1 MVRGCSNPMAP
12 SRHALLTPFTR
23 TQAGLSRLLSLTLQA
38 GWESASCL
46 KRFASKSRIQN
57 TPCAI
62 GDGLAHAGVI
72 PAVRVCLFQPRPASL
87 ATNRAKSVAR
97 SGRLPFLIPMKVN
110 RFLFLISTLS
120 ALTLINLPAIEPAP
134 QTAKKPLSNEYHGT
148 TVEDPYQWL
157 ENDEDPEVK
166 KWSDAQ
172 SQRTRAY
179 LDKLPDRAA
188 IEKQLTEWYA
198 KTSPSYFSLVSRPGI
213 LFAMKF
219 QPPKQ
224 QPLLVTLV
232 SADDLK
238 SEKVVLDPNVLDAK
252 GTTAIDWFVPSLDGK
267 YVTVSLSKG
276 GSEDGTLHFYE
287 TATGKALPDT
297 IAHVQYPTAGGSA
310 AWNSDGTGIYYTR
323 FPRKG
328 ERADAD
334 LNFYQQIYFHKLG
347 TPDTKDTYSI
357 GKDFPRIAEITLAA
371 SRDSKYILATVA
383 NGDGGDFAHYL
394 LGPDG
399 TWKQITQFSDQIKL
413 ARLGRDNALYLLSRA
428 GAPRGKILRL
438 PLDVPELKNAAE
450 IVASGEAVIEQIVP
464 STDALY
470 VADLLGGPSQIR
482 RFDLNG
488 KNETTVSTPQISAV
502 QELLALEDGSL
513 LFRDVSYTEPA
524 AWFRCTNEKTE
535 PVKTPLRSTSPVSFS
550 DIEVRREFATSK
562 DGTRI
567 PLNII
572 FRQGMKRDGHDPT
585 LLYGY
590 GGYGISMSPNFEFT
604 RRLWFDRGGVYVVAN
619 IRGGGEFGED
629 WHKAGNLTKKQ
640 NVFDDF
646 AAAAE
651 YLIKENYTRPVK
663 LAIQGGSNGGLL
675 MGAMITQH
683 PDLMRAVV
691 SSVGIYDMLRV
702 ELAPNGAFN
711 VTEFGTVKDP
721 EQFKALY
728 AYSPYHQVVDGT
740 KYPSIL
746 MMTGANDGR
755 VAPYHSRKMTARL
768 DEANKSNNPIL
779 LRTSSSAGHGIGTAL
794 CERIKQSEDI
804 YAFLFAQLGMT
815 KEMTKH

>member
-1 MVRGCSNPMAP
+1 MPWLL
-12 SRHALLTPFTR
+12 RHHRYQPH
-23 TQAGLSRLLSLTLQA
+23 
-38 GWESASCL
+38 ASEV
-46 KRFASKSRIQN
+46 
-57 TPCAI
+57 
-62 GDGLAHAGVI
+62 D
-72 PAVRVCLFQPRPASL
+72 L
-87 ATNRAKSVAR
+87 ATDAARSFLRLMSANLFLSSVAAA
-97 SGRLPFLIPMKVN
+97 GALALGNP
-110 RFLFLISTLS
+110 TL
-120 ALTLINLPAIEPAP
+120 AERAP
-134 QTAKKPLSNEYHGT
+134 ETPKKPVSTDYHDV

-157 ENDEDPEVK
+157 ENDENPQVK
-166 KWSDAQ
+166 AWSDAQ
-172 SQRTRAY
+172 NQRTRQY
-179 LDKLPDRAA
+179 LDKLLDRAA

-224 QPLLVTLV
+224 QPLLVKLA

-267 YVTVSLSKG
+267 RVAVSLSKG

-287 TATGKALPDT
+287 TATGKALADT

-310 AWNSDGTGIYYTR
+310 AWNAEGTGVYYTR

-328 ERADAD
+328 ERPDAD
-334 LNFYQQIYFHKLG
+334 LNFYQQIYFHKFG
-347 TPDTKDTYSI
+347 TPDTQDSYSI
-357 GKDFPRIAEITLAA
+357 GKDFPRIAEVALEG
-371 SRDSKYILATVA
+371 SRDAKYILATVE
-383 NGDGGDFAHYL
+383 NGDGGEFAHYL

-399 TWKQITQFSDQIKL
+399 TWKQITQFSDQIKV

-438 PLDVPELKNAAE
+438 PLAVPELKNAAE
-450 IVASGEAVIEQIVP
+450 IVADGGAVIEYIVP

-470 VADLLGGPSQIR
+470 VGDLLGGPSQIR

-488 KNETTVSTPQISAV
+488 KNEMVIPIPEISAV
-502 QELLALEDGSL
+502 QEMLALEDGSL

-524 AWFRCTNEKTE
+524 VWFHCANEKTD
-535 PVKTPLRSTSPVSFS
+535 PAKTALRSTSPVSFA
-550 DIEVRREFATSK
+550 DIEVTREFATSK
-562 DGTRI
+562 DGTKI
-567 PLNII
+567 PVNIL
-572 FRQGMKRDGHDPT
+572 FRKGLKRDGQNPT

-590 GGYGISMSPNFEFT
+590 GGYGISMSPNFDFT
-604 RRLWFDRGGVYVVAN
+604 RRLWLDRGGVYVVAN
-619 IRGGGEFGED
+619 IRGGGEFGEE

-651 YLIKENYTRPVK
+651 YLIKENYTRPEK
-663 LAIQGGSNGGLL
+663 LALEGGSNGGLL

-691 SSVGIYDMLRV
+691 SQVGIYDMLRV

-728 AYSPYHQVVDGT
+728 AYSPYHHVVDGT

-755 VAPYHSRKMTARL
+755 VAPYHSRKMIARL
-768 DEANKSNNPIL
+768 EEANKSENPIL

-794 CERIKQSEDI
+794 SERIKQLADI
-804 YAFLFAQLGMT
+804 YAFLFAQLGMK
-815 KEMTKH
+815 KEMIKK

>member
-1 MVRGCSNPMAP
+1 VRAN
-12 SRHALLTPFTR
+12 FF
-23 TQAGLSRLLSLTLQA
+23 LSLVVTAAALA
-38 GWESASCL
+38 LSDAPFAESAPD
-46 KRFASKSRIQN
+46 
-57 TPCAI
+57 TP
-62 GDGLAHAGVI
+62 
-72 PAVRVCLFQPRPASL
+72 
-87 ATNRAKSVAR
+87 
-97 SGRLPFLIPMKVN
+97 
-110 RFLFLISTLS
+110 
-120 ALTLINLPAIEPAP
+120 
-134 QTAKKPLSNEYHGT
+134 KKPVATEYHGV

-157 ENDEDPEVK
+157 EADDDSQVK
-166 KWSDAQ
+166 AWSDAQ
-172 SQRTRAY
+172 NQQTRRN
-179 LDKLPDRAA
+179 LDSFPERAA
-188 IEKQLTEWYA
+188 IEKQLQEWYA
-198 KTSPSYFSLVSRPGI
+198 KTSPSYFSLVSRSATGRIRRGEPGI

-224 QPLLVTLV
+224 QSLLVTLA
-232 SADDLK
+232 SADDVK
-238 SEKVVLDPNVLDAK
+238 SEKVVLDPNVLDKK

-267 YVTVSLSKG
+267 YVAMSISKG

-310 AWNSDGTGIYYTR
+310 VWNADGTGVFYTR

-328 ERADAD
+328 ERPDAD

-347 TPDTKDTYSI
+347 TPDTEDKYSI
-357 GKDFPRIAEITLAA
+357 GKEFPRIAEIALAA
-371 SRDSKYILATVA
+371 SRDGKYILATVA

-394 LGPDG
+394 LGPDQ

-413 ARLGRDNALYLLSRA
+413 TRLGRDKALYLLSRA
-428 GAPRGKILRL
+428 NAPRGKILRL
-438 PLDVPELKNAAE
+438 PLDAPELKNAAE
-450 IVASGEAVIEQIVP
+450 IVSAGEAVIEKIVP
-464 STDALY
+464 SKEALY
-470 VADLLGGPSQIR
+470 VGDLLGGPSQVR

-488 KNETTVSTPQISAV
+488 KNETTIPIPQISAV
-502 QELLALEDGSL
+502 QEMLALEDGSL

-524 AWFRCTNEKTE
+524 AWFHCANEKTE
-535 PVKTPLRSTSPVSFS
+535 PSKTALRNTSPVSFA

-562 DGTRI
+562 DGTKI
-567 PLNII
+567 PLNVLS
-572 FRQGMKRDGHDPT
+572 RKGMKRDGNNPT
-585 LLYGY
+585 LLYAY
-590 GGYGISMSPNFEFT
+590 GGYGISMSPNFDFT

-619 IRGGGEFGED
+619 IRGGGEFGEE
-629 WHKAGNLTKKQ
+629 WHKSGNLTKKQ

-651 YLIKENYTRPVK
+651 YLINENYTRPGK

-683 PDLMRAVV
+683 PDLFRAIV

-711 VTEFGTVKDP
+711 VTEFGTVKNP

-728 AYSPYHQVVDGT
+728 AYSPYHHVVDGT
-740 KYPSIL
+740 KYPAVL

-768 DEANKSNNPIL
+768 LAANKSENPIL

-794 CERIKQSEDI
+794 SERIKQSADI
-804 YAFLFAQLGMT
+804 YAFLFAQLGMSG
-815 KEMTKH
+815 KRGD

>member
-1 MVRGCSNPMAP
+1 MSTNRS
-12 SRHALLTPFTR
+12 PFV
-23 TQAGLSRLLSLTLQA
+23 
-38 GWESASCL
+38 
-46 KRFASKSRIQN
+46 I
-57 TPCAI
+57 
-62 GDGLAHAGVI
+62 GVI
-72 PAVRVCLFQPRPASL
+72 
-87 ATNRAKSVAR
+87 T
-97 SGRLPFLIPMKVN
+97 
-110 RFLFLISTLS
+110 
-120 ALTLINLPAIEPAP
+120 ALTLLNLSA
-134 QTAKKPLSNEYHGT
+134 TAASPETPKKPVSTKYQDV

-157 ENDEDPEVK
+157 EQDNDPQVK
-166 KWSDAQ
+166 AWSGTQ
-172 SQRTRAY
+172 NQRTRQY
-179 LDKLPDRAA
+179 LDRLPDRAA

-198 KTSPSYFSLVSRPGI
+198 KTSPSYSSLVSRPGI

-224 QPLLVTLV
+224 QQLLVTLT

-238 SEKVVLDPNVLDAK
+238 SEKVVLDPNVLDPK

-267 YVTVSLSKG
+267 HVAVSLSKG

-287 TATGKALPDT
+287 TATGKALPDR

-310 AWNSDGTGIYYTR
+310 AWNADGTGVYYTR

-328 ERADAD
+328 ERPDAD
-334 LNFYQQIYFHKLG
+334 LNFYQQVYFHKIG
-347 TPDTKDTYSI
+347 TPDSEDTYSI
-357 GKDFPRIAEITLAA
+357 GKDFPRIAEIALEAA
-371 SRDSKYILATVA
+371 RDGKYVLATVA

-394 LGPDG
+394 LAPDG
-399 TWKQITQFSDQIKL
+399 TWKQITQFSDEIKI
-413 ARLGRDNALYLLSRA
+413 ARLGRDNALYLVSRA

-450 IVASGEAVIEQIVP
+450 IVAAGDGVIERIVP
-464 STDALY
+464 TSDALF
-470 VADLLGGPSQIR
+470 VGDLLGGPSQIR

-488 KNETTVSTPQISAV
+488 KSETIIPLPQISAV
-502 QELLALEDGSL
+502 QEMLALEDGSL
-513 LFRDVSYTEPA
+513 LFRDISYTEPA
-524 AWFRCTNEKTE
+524 AWFNCPNQKTE
-535 PVKTPLRSTSPVSFS
+535 PVKTALRSTSPVSFA
-550 DIEVRREFATSK
+550 DIEVRREFATTK
-562 DGTRI
+562 DGTKV
-567 PLNII
+567 PLNIL
-572 FRQGMKRDGHDPT
+572 FRKGTKRNGQNPT

-590 GGYGISMSPNFEFT
+590 GGYGISMSPNFDFI
-604 RRLWFDRGGVYVVAN
+604 RRLWFDRSGIYVVAN
-619 IRGGGEFGED
+619 IRGGGEFGEE
-629 WHKAGNLTKKQ
+629 WHKGGNLTKKQ

-651 YLIKENYTRPVK
+651 YLIKENYTRPEK
-663 LAIQGGSNGGLL
+663 LAIMGGSNGGLL

-683 PDLMRAVV
+683 PDLFRAAV

-728 AYSPYHQVVDGT
+728 AYSPYHHVVDGT
-740 KYPSIL
+740 KYPSVL

-768 DEANKSNNPIL
+768 LAANKSENRIL

-794 CERIKQSEDI
+794 SERIKQLADI
-804 YAFLFAQLGMT
+804 YAFLFAQLGIT
-815 KEMTKH
+815 EELTKH

>member
-1 MVRGCSNPMAP
+1 MRAN
-12 SRHALLTPFTR
+12 LFL
-23 TQAGLSRLLSLTLQA
+23 
-38 GWESASCL
+38 
-46 KRFASKSRIQN
+46 
-57 TPCAI
+57 
-62 GDGLAHAGVI
+62 
-72 PAVRVCLFQPRPASL
+72 CLFA
-87 ATNRAKSVAR
+87 AV
-97 SGRLPFLIPMKVN
+97 
-110 RFLFLISTLS
+110 S
-120 ALTLINLPAIEPAP
+120 ALTLGNPTFAERAP
-134 QTAKKPLSNEYHGT
+134 ETPKKPVSTEYHGV

-157 ENDEDPEVK
+157 EEDTNPQVK
-166 KWSDAQ
+166 AWSAAQ
-172 SQRTRAY
+172 NQRTRQC

-188 IEKQLTEWYA
+188 VEKQLTEWYA

-224 QPLLVTLV
+224 QPLLVTLAA
-232 SADDLK
+232 ADDLK
-238 SEKVVLDPNVLDAK
+238 SEKVVLDPNMMDTQGK
-252 GTTAIDWFVPSLDGK
+252 TTIDWFVPSLDGK
-267 YVTVSLSKG
+267 RVAISLSKG
-276 GSEDGTLHFYE
+276 GSEDGTLQFYE

-310 AWNSDGTGIYYTR
+310 AWNADGTGVYYTR

-328 ERADAD
+328 ERPDAD

-347 TPDTKDTYSI
+347 TPDTEDTYSI
-357 GKDFPRIAEITLAA
+357 GKEFPRIAEITLQA
-371 SRDSKYILATVA
+371 SRDGKYILATVA

-399 TWKQITQFSDQIKL
+399 TWKQITQFSDQIKV

-428 GAPRGKILRL
+428 DAPRGKILRL
-438 PLDVPELKNAAE
+438 PLEVPELKNAAE
-450 IVASGEAVIEQIVP
+450 IVAAGEAVIEQIVP

-470 VADLLGGPSQIR
+470 VGELLGGPSQIR
-482 RFDLNG
+482 SFDLNG
-488 KNETTVSTPQISAV
+488 KNETVIPIREISAV
-502 QELLALEDGSL
+502 QEMLALEDGSL

-524 AWFRCTNEKTE
+524 AWFRCGNEEPE
-535 PVKTPLRSTSPVSFS
+535 PVKTALRSTSPVSFS
-550 DIEVRREFATSK
+550 DIEVTREFATSK
-562 DGTRI
+562 DGSKI
-567 PLNII
+567 PLNIL
-572 FRQGMKRDGHDPT
+572 FRKGMKRDGQNPT
-585 LLYGY
+585 VLYGY
-590 GGYGISMSPNFEFT
+590 GGYGISLSPNFEFT

-651 YLIKENYTRPVK
+651 YLIKENYTRPEK
-663 LAIQGGSNGGLL
+663 LAMQGGSNGGLL

-691 SSVGIYDMLRV
+691 SQVGIYDMLRV

-728 AYSPYHQVVDGT
+728 AYSPYHHVADGM

-755 VAPYHSRKMTARL
+755 VAPYHSRKMIARL
-768 DEANKSNNPIL
+768 DEANKSGNPIL

-794 CERIKQSEDI
+794 GERIKQLADI
-804 YAFLFAQLGMT
+804 YAFLFAQLGM
-815 KEMTKH
+815 KNEMIKK

>member
-1 MVRGCSNPMAP
+1 MRVN
-12 SRHALLTPFTR
+12 L
-23 TQAGLSRLLSLTLQA
+23 LLSL
-38 GWESASCL
+38 
-46 KRFASKSRIQN
+46 
-57 TPCAI
+57 
-62 GDGLAHAGVI
+62 V
-72 PAVRVCLFQPRPASL
+72 
-87 ATNRAKSVAR
+87 ATA
-97 SGRLPFLIPMKVN
+97 
-110 RFLFLISTLS
+110 S
-120 ALTLINLPAIEPAP
+120 ALALGNPTLAERAP
-134 QTAKKPLSNEYHGT
+134 QTPKKPVSTEYQGV

-157 ENDEDPEVK
+157 EEDNNPQVK
-166 KWSDAQ
+166 AWSDAQ
-172 SQRTRAY
+172 NQRTRQN

-188 IEKQLTEWYA
+188 IEKQLTDWYA

-224 QPLLVTLV
+224 QPLLVTLA

-238 SEKVVLDPNVLDAK
+238 SEKVVLDPNVLDTQGK
-252 GTTAIDWFVPSLDGK
+252 TTIDWFEPSLDGK
-267 YVTVSLSKG
+267 RVAISLSKG

-287 TATGKALPDT
+287 TATGKALADT

-310 AWNSDGTGIYYTR
+310 AWNADGTGVYYTR

-328 ERADAD
+328 ERPDAD
-334 LNFYQQIYFHKLG
+334 LNFYQQIYFHKFG
-347 TPDTKDTYSI
+347 TPDTEDTYSI
-357 GKDFPRIAEITLAA
+357 GKEFPRIAEIALQT
-371 SRDSKYILATVA
+371 SRDGKYVLATVA

-399 TWKQITQFSDQIKL
+399 TWKQITQFSDQIKI

-428 GAPRGKILRL
+428 DAPRGKILRL

-450 IVASGEAVIEQIVP
+450 IVAAGDAVIEYIVP

-470 VADLLGGPSQIR
+470 VGDLLGGPSQIR

-488 KNETTVSTPQISAV
+488 KNEMVIPISQISAV
-502 QELLALEDGSL
+502 QEMLALEDGSL
-513 LFRDVSYTEPA
+513 LFRAVSYTEPA
-524 AWFRCTNEKTE
+524 AWFHCANEKNE
-535 PVKTPLRSTSPVSFS
+535 PTKTALRSTSPVSFA
-550 DIEVRREFATSK
+550 DIEVTREFATSK
-562 DGTRI
+562 DGTKI
-567 PLNII
+567 PLNIL
-572 FRQGMKRDGHDPT
+572 FRKGLKRDGQNPT

-590 GGYGISMSPNFEFT
+590 GGYGISLSPNFDFT

-651 YLIKENYTRPVK
+651 YLVKENYTRPEK
-663 LAIQGGSNGGLL
+663 LAMQGGSNGGLL

-691 SSVGIYDMLRV
+691 SQVGIYDMLRV

-728 AYSPYHQVVDGT
+728 AYSPYHHVLDGT

-768 DEANKSNNPIL
+768 IEANKSGNPIL

-794 CERIKQSEDI
+794 SERVKQLADI
-804 YAFLFAQLGMT
+804 YAFFFAQLGMK
-815 KEMTKH
+815 KEMIKK

>member
-1 MVRGCSNPMAP
+1 MKI
-12 SRHALLTPFTR
+12 
-23 TQAGLSRLLSLTLQA
+23 SRLL
-38 GWESASCL
+38 
-46 KRFASKSRIQN
+46 
-57 TPCAI
+57 
-62 GDGLAHAGVI
+62 
-72 PAVRVCLFQPRPASL
+72 
-87 ATNRAKSVAR
+87 
-97 SGRLPFLIPMKVN
+97 FLITTSCG
-110 RFLFLISTLS
+110 IC
-120 ALTLINLPAIEPAP
+120 LTNLPATEPSS
-134 QTAKKPLSNEYHGT
+134 QTAKKPVTEEYQG
-148 TVEDPYQWL
+148 VKIEDDYQWL
-157 ENDEDPEVK
+157 EKDDDPEVK
-166 KWSDAQ
+166 AWSDGQ
-172 SQRTRAY
+172 NQRTRAY
-179 LDKLPDRAA
+179 IDKLPDRAKT
-188 IEKQLTEWYA
+188 EKQLAEWYA
-198 KTSPSYFSLVSRPGI
+198 KTSPSYSSLVSRPGI

-224 QPLLVTLV
+224 QPLLVTLA

-238 SEKVVLDPNVLDAK
+238 SEKVVLDPNVVDTQGK
-252 GTTAIDWFVPSLDGK
+252 TAIDWFVPSLDGK
-267 YVTVSLSKG
+267 RVAVSLSKG

-310 AWNSDGTGIYYTR
+310 AWNADGTGIYYTR

-328 ERADAD
+328 ERPDAD
-334 LNFYQQIYFHKLG
+334 LNFYQQVYFHRLG
-347 TPDTKDTYSI
+347 TADTDDTYSI
-357 GKDFPRIAEITLAA
+357 GKDFPRIAEIVLQA
-371 SRDSKYILATVA
+371 SRDGKYILATVA

-394 LGPDG
+394 LGPSG
-399 TWKQITQFSDQIKL
+399 SALGGWKQITRFSDQIKA

-438 PLDVPELKNAAE
+438 PLDTPELKSAVE
-450 IVASGEAVIEQIVP
+450 IVPTGEAVIEQIVP
-464 STDALY
+464 TSDALY
-470 VADLLGGPSQIR
+470 VGDLLGGPSQIR
-482 RFDLNG
+482 RFGLDG
-488 KNETTVSTPQISAV
+488 KGGAIIPIPKISAV
-502 QELLALEDGSL
+502 QEMLALEDNSL

-524 AWFRCTNEKTE
+524 AWFHCAEGKIE
-535 PVKTPLRSTSPVSFS
+535 PVKTALRSTSPVSFA
-550 DIEVRREFATSK
+550 DIEVTREFATSK
-562 DGTRI
+562 DGTKI

-572 FRQGMKRDGHDPT
+572 FRKGMKRDGQNPT

-590 GGYGISMSPNFEFT
+590 GGYGISLSPNFEFT

-646 AAAAE
+646 AAAAD
-651 YLIKENYTRPVK
+651 YLIKENYTRPEK

-683 PDLMRAVV
+683 PELMRAVV
-691 SSVGIYDMLRV
+691 SSVGVYDMLRV

-728 AYSPYHQVVDGT
+728 AYSPYHHVADGT

-768 DEANKSNNPIL
+768 IEANKSGNPIF

-794 CERIKQSEDI
+794 SERIKQLADI
-804 YAFLFAQLGMT
+804 YAFLFAQLGME
-815 KEMTKH
+815 KEMIKK

>member
-1 MVRGCSNPMAP
+1 MS
-12 SRHALLTPFTR
+12 
-23 TQAGLSRLLSLTLQA
+23 
-38 GWESASCL
+38 
-46 KRFASKSRIQN
+46 
-57 TPCAI
+57 
-62 GDGLAHAGVI
+62 
-72 PAVRVCLFQPRPASL
+72 
-87 ATNRAKSVAR
+87 TNRS
-97 SGRLPFLIPMKVN
+97 PFVIGA
-110 RFLFLISTLS
+110 IT
-120 ALTLINLPAIEPAP
+120 ALTLVNLSAASPETP
-134 QTAKKPLSNEYHGT
+134 KKPVSTKYQDV
-148 TVEDPYQWL
+148 TVQDPYQWL
-157 ENDEDPEVK
+157 EQDNDPQVK
-166 KWSDAQ
+166 AWSDAQ
-172 SQRTRAY
+172 NQRTRRY
-179 LDKLPDRAA
+179 LDRLPDRAA
-188 IEKQLTEWYA
+188 TEKQLTEWYA
-198 KTSPSYFSLVSRPGI
+198 KTSPSYSSLVSRPGI

-224 QPLLVTLV
+224 QQLLVTLT

-238 SEKVVLDPNVLDAK
+238 SEKVILDPNVLDAK

-267 YVTVSLSKG
+267 YVAVSLSKG

-287 TATGKALPDT
+287 TASGKALPDT

-310 AWNSDGTGIYYTR
+310 AWNADGTGVYYTR

-328 ERADAD
+328 ERPDAD
-334 LNFYQQIYFHKLG
+334 LNFYQQVYFHKIG
-347 TPDTKDTYSI
+347 TPDSEDTYSI
-357 GKDFPRIAEITLAA
+357 GKDFPRIAEIALEAA
-371 SRDSKYILATVA
+371 RDGKYVLATVA

-394 LGPDG
+394 LAPDG
-399 TWKQITQFSDQIKL
+399 TWKQITQFSDEIKI
-413 ARLGRDNALYLLSRA
+413 AGLGRDNALYLVSRA

-450 IVASGEAVIEQIVP
+450 IVAAGDAVIERIVP
-464 STDALY
+464 TSDALF
-470 VADLLGGPSQIR
+470 VGDLLGGPSQIR
-482 RFDLNG
+482 RCDLNG
-488 KNETTVSTPQISAV
+488 KNETIIPLPQISAV
-502 QELLALEDGSL
+502 QEMLALEDGSL
-513 LFRDVSYTEPA
+513 LFRDMSYTEPA
-524 AWFRCTNEKTE
+524 AWFNCPNQKTE
-535 PVKTPLRSTSPVSFS
+535 PVKTALRSTSPVSFA

-562 DGTRI
+562 DGTKV
-567 PLNII
+567 PLNILL
-572 FRQGMKRDGHDPT
+572 RKDTKRNGQNPT

-590 GGYGISMSPNFEFT
+590 GGYGISMSPNFDFA
-604 RRLWFDRGGVYVVAN
+604 RRLWFDRGGIYVVAN
-619 IRGGGEFGED
+619 IRGGGEFGEG

-651 YLIKENYTRPVK
+651 YLIKENYTRPEK
-663 LAIQGGSNGGLL
+663 LAIMGGSNGGLL

-683 PDLMRAVV
+683 PDLFRAAV

-728 AYSPYHQVVDGT
+728 AYSPYHHVVDGT
-740 KYPSIL
+740 KYPSVL

-768 DEANKSNNPIL
+768 LAANKSENRIL

-794 CERIKQSEDI
+794 SERIKQLADI

-815 KEMTKH
+815 KEMTKR

>member
-1 MVRGCSNPMAP
+1 MPWP
-12 SRHALLTPFTR
+12 LRHHRYQPAVSEIDLAAGATRSFLTLMKTNH
-23 TQAGLSRLLSLTLQA
+23 LLSL
-38 GWESASCL
+38 
-46 KRFASKSRIQN
+46 
-57 TPCAI
+57 
-62 GDGLAHAGVI
+62 
-72 PAVRVCLFQPRPASL
+72 
-87 ATNRAKSVAR
+87 VAAA
-97 SGRLPFLIPMKVN
+97 
-110 RFLFLISTLS
+110 S
-120 ALTLINLPAIEPAP
+120 ALALRNPTLALAERAP
-134 QTAKKPLSNEYHGT
+134 ETPKKPVSTEYHGV

-157 ENDEDPEVK
+157 EEDNDPQVK
-166 KWSDAQ
+166 AWSDAQ
-172 SQRTRAY
+172 NQRTRQY
-179 LDKLPDRAA
+179 LDKLPNRAGM
-188 IEKQLTEWYA
+188 EKQLTDWYA

-224 QPLLVTLV
+224 QPLLVTLA

-238 SEKVVLDPNVLDAK
+238 SEKVLLDPNVLDAK
-252 GTTAIDWFVPSLDGK
+252 GTTTIDWFVPSLDGK
-267 YVTVSLSKG
+267 RIAVSLSKG

-310 AWNSDGTGIYYTR
+310 AWNAEGTGVYHTR

-328 ERADAD
+328 ERPDAD

-347 TPDTKDTYSI
+347 TPDTDDTYSI
-357 GKDFPRIAEITLAA
+357 GKDFPRIAEIALEG
-371 SRDSKYILATVA
+371 SRDGKYILATVA

-399 TWKQITQFSDQIKL
+399 TWKQITQFSDQIKG
-413 ARLGRDNALYLLSRA
+413 ARLGRDNALYMISRA

-450 IVASGEAVIEQIVP
+450 IVASGEAVIQQIVP

-488 KNETTVSTPQISAV
+488 KNETVIPIPQISAV
-502 QELLALEDGSL
+502 QGMLALEDGSL

-524 AWFRCTNEKTE
+524 AWFHCANEKPE
-535 PVKTPLRSTSPVSFS
+535 PTKTALRNTSPVSFA
-550 DIEVRREFATSK
+550 DIEVKREFATSK
-562 DGTRI
+562 DGTKI
-567 PLNII
+567 PLNIL
-572 FRQGMKRDGHDPT
+572 FRKGMRRDGQSPT

-590 GGYGISMSPNFEFT
+590 GGYGISMSPNFDFT
-604 RRLWFDRGGVYVVAN
+604 QRLWFDRGGVYVVAN
-619 IRGGGEFGED
+619 IRGGGEFGEE
-629 WHKAGNLTKKQ
+629 WHKSGNLTKKQ

-651 YLIKENYTRPVK
+651 YLVKENYTRPEK
-663 LAIQGGSNGGLL
+663 LALEGGSNGGLL

-691 SSVGIYDMLRV
+691 SQVGIYDMLRV

-728 AYSPYHQVVDGT
+728 AYSPYHHVVEGT
-740 KYPSIL
+740 KYPAVL

-768 DEANKSNNPIL
+768 VEANKSGNPIL

-794 CERIKQSEDI
+794 NERIKQLADI
-804 YAFLFAQLGMT
+804 YAFLFAQLNMRGMT
-815 KEMTKH
+815 KTE

>member
-1 MVRGCSNPMAP
+1 MRAN
-12 SRHALLTPFTR
+12 LFL
-23 TQAGLSRLLSLTLQA
+23 
-38 GWESASCL
+38 
-46 KRFASKSRIQN
+46 
-57 TPCAI
+57 
-62 GDGLAHAGVI
+62 
-72 PAVRVCLFQPRPASL
+72 CLFA
-87 ATNRAKSVAR
+87 AV
-97 SGRLPFLIPMKVN
+97 
-110 RFLFLISTLS
+110 S
-120 ALTLINLPAIEPAP
+120 ALTLGNPTFAERAP
-134 QTAKKPLSNEYHGT
+134 ETPKKPVSTEYHGV

-157 ENDEDPEVK
+157 EEDNNPQVK
-166 KWSDAQ
+166 AWSAAQ
-172 SQRTRAY
+172 NQRTRQC

-188 IEKQLTEWYA
+188 VEKQLTEWYA

-224 QPLLVTLV
+224 QPLLVTLAA
-232 SADDLK
+232 ADDLK
-238 SEKVVLDPNVLDAK
+238 SEKVVLDPNMMDTQGK
-252 GTTAIDWFVPSLDGK
+252 TTIDWFVPSLDGK
-267 YVTVSLSKG
+267 RVAISLSKG
-276 GSEDGTLHFYE
+276 GSEDGTLQFYE

-297 IAHVQYPTAGGSA
+297 IAHIQYPTAGGSA
-310 AWNSDGTGIYYTR
+310 AWNADGTGVYYTR

-328 ERADAD
+328 ERPDAD

-347 TPDTKDTYSI
+347 TPDTEDTYSI
-357 GKDFPRIAEITLAA
+357 GKEFPRIAEITLQA
-371 SRDSKYILATVA
+371 SRDGKYILATVA

-399 TWKQITQFSDQIKL
+399 IWKQITQFSDQIKV

-428 GAPRGKILRL
+428 DAPRGKILRL
-438 PLDVPELKNAAE
+438 PLEVPELKNAAE
-450 IVASGEAVIEQIVP
+450 IVAAGEAVIEQIVP

-470 VADLLGGPSQIR
+470 VGELLGGPSQIR

-488 KNETTVSTPQISAV
+488 KNETVIPIREISAV
-502 QELLALEDGSL
+502 QEMLALEDGSL

-524 AWFRCTNEKTE
+524 AWFRCANEKPE
-535 PVKTPLRSTSPVSFS
+535 PVKTALRSTSPVSFS
-550 DIEVRREFATSK
+550 DIEVTREFATSK
-562 DGTRI
+562 DGSKI
-567 PLNII
+567 PLNIL
-572 FRQGMKRDGHDPT
+572 FRKGMKRDGQNPT
-585 LLYGY
+585 VLYGY
-590 GGYGISMSPNFEFT
+590 GGYGISLSPNFEFT

-651 YLIKENYTRPVK
+651 YLIKENYTRPEK
-663 LAIQGGSNGGLL
+663 LAMQGGSNGGLL

-683 PDLMRAVV
+683 ADLMRAVV
-691 SSVGIYDMLRV
+691 SQVGIYDMLRV

-711 VTEFGTVKDP
+711 VTEFGTVNDP

-728 AYSPYHQVVDGT
+728 AYSPYHHVADGT

-755 VAPYHSRKMTARL
+755 VAPYHSRKMIARL
-768 DEANKSNNPIL
+768 DEANKSGNPIL

-794 CERIKQSEDI
+794 GERIKQLADI
-804 YAFLFAQLGMT
+804 YAFLFAQLGM
-815 KEMTKH
+815 KNEMIKK